1 MGKNSAPAPDPRMAD
16 AALRQIDLAEQQY
29 QDYRNFDAP
38 LVREAAMAALGI
50 SRDNATRANAL
61 SDYQLESM
69 KFNDNRYRTVGIG
82 FEDRLLEDVNRFDS
96 ADYKQGQIAA
106 ARADVQESFDNAASQ
121 SARGLMRRGVN
132 PASGMALAT
141 AGMNDIAKATALAT
155 AANKTRMAADQVGL
169 STKMQMYGGMRGL
182 AGLGATS
189 AQLATSGI
197 SAGNQS
203 GAGMSGAT
211 GSMVSSNATGFGSAM
226 SGMSAGIQ
234 GLGSYSQLGIQ
245 AADVNAKNDPLNTVL
260 GAATAYGM
268 KTLMASDRRL
278 KTDIRAVGKL
288 DNGLTVYSYRYKA
301 GGPVMLGVMA
311 DEVALLAPQAYAPG
325 AANGY
330 DAVDYSKL

>member
-1 MGKNSAPAPDPRMAD
+1 MAE
-16 AALRQIDLAEQQY
+16 AANRQIDLAEQQY

-38 LVREAAMAALGI
+38 LIREAATAALGI
-50 SRDNATRANAL
+50 SRDNAARANAL

-69 KFNDNRYRTVGIG
+69 RFNDNRYRTVGVP

-106 ARADVQESFDNAASQ
+106 ARADVQSSFDNAASQ

-141 AGMNDIAKATALAT
+141 TGMNDIAKATALAT

-189 AQLATSGI
+189 AQLATSGMQV
-197 SAGNQS
+197 GNQS
-203 GAGMSGAT
+203 GAGMTGAT
-211 GSMVSSNATGFGSAM
+211 GSMVNSNATAFGSSM

-234 GLGSYSQLGIQ
+234 GLGSYTSLGIQ
-245 AADVNAKNDPLNTVL
+245 GAKVNNDANPLGALIGAGATL
-260 GAATAYGM
+260 GAAYIG
-268 KTLMASDRRL
+268 ASDRRL
-278 KTDIRAVGKL
+278 KKNVKRVGTDERT
-288 DNGLTVYSYRYKA
+288 GLPLYEFQYRD
-301 GGPVMLGVMA
+301 GDGTTHVGVMA
-311 DEVALLAPQAYAPG
+311 DEVMAVRP
-325 AANGY
+325 
-330 DAVDYSKL
+330 DAVIRMPSGHLAVNYGALGIDLLTVQEAA